1 MQSGEVHVAP
11 APPSSGAAAMTER
24 AWSVGALAPAGQ
36 EPPSTF
42 LIRCHQ
48 AARRRQAG
56 FTLLELIIVIA
67 VIGILATIA
76 LPNLRQIPRRAQEAV
91 LKTNLR
97 TLRDGIDQYY
107 ADKGYYPASLEALVE
122 ESYLRALPLDPMTKS
137 HDTWVEIR
145 AELDEEAAESDYG
158 EDGEPGVEDVRSG
171 AEFLS
176 LDGVTM
182 YSEW

>member
-1 MQSGEVHVAP
+1 MQNGEVRVAP
-11 APPSSGAAAMTER
+11 VTPSRGDEPTAAGEGNA
-24 AWSVGALAPAGQ
+24 GALEPTRQ
-36 EPPSTF
+36 ELPSTF
-42 LIRCHQ
+42 LVRCDRV
-48 AARRRQAG
+48 ARRRQAG

-97 TLRDGIDQYY
+97 TIRDSIDQYY
-107 ADKGYYPASLEALVE
+107 ADKGYYPASLETLVE

-137 HDTWVEIR
+137 HDTWVEVR
-145 AELDEEAAESDYG
+145 AELDEEAAETDYG
-158 EDGEPGVEDVRSG
+158 EEGEPGVEDVRSG

>member
-1 MQSGEVHVAP
+1 MTSMVAD
-11 APPSSGAAAMTER
+11 APPETRSSSLTRRDGAGLTLTR
-24 AWSVGALAPAGQ
+24 V
-36 EPPSTF
+36 
-42 LIRCHQ
+42 
-48 AARRRQAG
+48 RQSG

-97 TLRDGIDQYY
+97 TLRDSIDQYF

-122 ESYLRALPLDPMTKS
+122 DGYLRGLPRDPITGS
-137 HDTWVEIR
+137 HDTWVEVR
-145 AELDEEAAESDYG
+145 AEVDEGAAETDYG
-158 EDGEPGVEDVRSG
+158 EEGEPGVEDVRSG
-171 AEFLS
+171 ADFLS
-176 LDGVTM
+176 LDGTTK

>member
-1 MQSGEVHVAP
+1 MPSGEARSPDSP
-11 APPSSGAAAMTER
+11 APVTRRPTSSA
-24 AWSVGALAPAGQ
+24 S
-36 EPPSTF
+36 
-42 LIRCHQ
+42 
-48 AARRRQAG
+48 AG

-97 TLRDGIDQYY
+97 TIRDSIDQYF
-107 ADKGYYPASLEALVE
+107 ADKGVYPPSLEALVE
-122 ESYLRALPLDPMTKS
+122 EEYLRALPLDPMTKS
-137 HDTWVEIR
+137 HDTWVEVR
-145 AELDEEAAESDYG
+145 AELDEEAAETDYG
-158 EDGEPGVEDVRSG
+158 EEGEPGVEDVHSG

-176 LDGVTM
+176 LDGVTL